1 MTTHRTNRRATAEG
15 ASRLRV
21 AVASAKQPV
30 RYLKAGDRSRAI
42 CRHCK
47 AMRDIEYAYR
57 AVLLEKTQVT
67 VPNVLIGFCLTCDNT
82 VSVLAQSM
90 PRLKEAR
97 QRVMKEQNTRISL
110 ELEDRLNMMAFEL
123 DARPEPFKGA
133 LCRYALAR
141 VVRDKK
147 FVRLVAKCA
156 ESNDASGTAGARL
169 KFRAEAAL
177 PESALRVAAHVG
189 VTDLSALLRG
199 AILAVDVLL
208 TAPAAREAMLH
219 DLRLLALG
227 SGA

>member
-1 MTTHRTNRRATAEG
+1 MTTRNANRRAPSERVK
-15 ASRLRV
+15 RLRV
-21 AVASAKQPV
+21 AAAPEKQQT
-30 RYLKAGDRSRAI
+30 RFLKAGDRSRAI

-57 AVLLEKTQVT
+57 AVFLEKTQVA
-67 VPNVLIGFCLTCDNT
+67 VPNVLVGTCLTCDNT
-82 VSVLAQSM
+82 ASVPAQSM

-110 ELEDRLNMMAFEL
+110 ELEDRLNVMAFEL

-133 LCRYALAR
+133 LCRYVLAR

-147 FVRLVAKCA
+147 FARLVARFA
-156 ESNDASGTAGARL
+156 ESGDASGTAGARL

-177 PESALRVAAHVG
+177 PESALRVSNEFG

-199 AILAVDVLL
+199 AILAVDALL
-208 TAPAAREAMLH
+208 SAPAVRDTMLH